1 MDVIIIFIAKY
12 FILIPIIAAIFV
24 AWRFKNRKDILK
36 FILVVLVGGI
46 LSLILAKF
54 ASMLWYNPRPFV
66 VGHFSPLIPHAA
78 DNGFP
83 SDHVLLASFLGW
95 TILRYSKKTGIGVL
109 VVAALIGISRIMA
122 GVHHPADIVG
132 GFVVSGVAVGLIV
145 CVMYLIE
152 RRKKVRSDVV

>member
-24 AWRFKNRKDILK
+24 AWRLKNRKDILK

-95 TILRYSKKTGIGVL
+95 TILRYSKKIGIGVL
-109 VVAALIGISRIMA
+109 VAAAIIGISRVMA
-122 GVHHPADIVG
+122 GVHHPADIIG
-132 GFVVSGVAVGLIV
+132 SFVVSGVAVGLIV

>member
-1 MDVIIIFIAKY
+1 MDIFIIFIAKY
-12 FILIPIIAAIFV
+12 FIVIPIIAAIFV

-46 LSLILAKF
+46 LSLILAKV

-66 VGHFSPLIPHAA
+66 VGNFTPLIPHAA

-95 TILRYSKKTGIGVL
+95 TILRYSKKIGIGVL
-109 VVAALIGISRIMA
+109 VVAAIIGISRVMA
-122 GVHHPADIVG
+122 GVHHPIDVIG
-132 GFVVSGVAVGLIV
+132 SFVVSGLVVGLMV
-145 CVMYLIE
+145 LAEYLIK
-152 RRKKVRSDVV
+152 RRIGQVKT

>member
-1 MDVIIIFIAKY
+1 MDIFIIFVAKY
-12 FILIPIIAAIFV
+12 FIVIPIIATIFV

-46 LSLILAKF
+46 LSLILAKV

-66 VGHFSPLIPHAA
+66 VGNFTPLIPHAA

-95 TILRYSKKTGIGVL
+95 TILRYSKKIGIGVL
-109 VVAALIGISRIMA
+109 VVAAIIGISRVMA
-122 GVHHPADIVG
+122 GVHHPIDVIG
-132 GFVVSGVAVGLIV
+132 SFVVSGLVVGLMV
-145 CVMYLIE
+145 LAEYLIK
-152 RRKKVRSDVV
+152 RRMDRVKT

>member
-1 MDVIIIFIAKY
+1 MDIFIIFIAKY
-12 FILIPIIAAIFV
+12 FIVIPIIAAIFV

-46 LSLILAKF
+46 LSLILAKV

-66 VGHFSPLIPHAA
+66 VGNFTPLIPHAA

-95 TILRYSKKTGIGVL
+95 TILRYSKKIGIGVL
-109 VVAALIGISRIMA
+109 VVAAVIGISRVMA
-122 GVHHPADIVG
+122 GVHHPIDVIG
-132 GFVVSGVAVGLIV
+132 SFVVSGLVVGLMV
-145 CVMYLIE
+145 LAEYLIK
-152 RRKKVRSDVV
+152 RRMDRVKT